1 MGELL
6 VLSII
11 FYLYPFKVKMF
22 LSQNKLLKLNY
33 GIEEITES

>member
-11 FYLYPFKVKMF
+11 FYLYPLKVKMF
-22 LSQNKLLKLNY
+22 LLQNKLLKLNY
-33 GIEEITES
+33 GIEEITKS